1 MIVTFPPG
9 GSSDATVRIVAPK
22 LGERLGQQVVVDN
35 RPGAGGNIGL
45 AALAKAD
52 ADGYTLAVG
61 AAGGLA
67 ANAALYP
74 KMPFDAQKDFV
85 PISLLAH
92 IPFVL
97 VVPPT
102 SPIKSVADLI
112 AQAKAEP
119 GKVSVGHG
127 GNGTAMHLS
136 VQLLKLMAG
145 VDLTEVAYKGS
156 GPVALDVIGGQV
168 PAGMLDLPSVLQQIK
183 AGKVRAL
190 AVTGSARLAQL
201 PDVPTLAEAGIRGYE
216 STGWFGVVAPAA
228 TPPAV
233 VARLR
238 ERDACR
244 PHRPRGHRRR
254 ARRRRRAEPDD
265 ARPSSAASS
274 PARRSSGPTSSS
286 ARGPSSSDVVAGAEH
301 AVTAAANAF
310 DAEVAIVGAGPVGL
324 TLAIDL
330 AARGRSVVMLE
341 TRARGEPPNVKCNH
355 VAARTM
361 EQFRR
366 LGVAADV
373 RGAGLPADYP
383 NDVVVPHHGHRQ
395 RAVAHPHPRARDPL
409 QRHRAAPTA
418 GGRRPEPPHRI
429 NQIYLEPILFA
440 HAEAQARR
448 DDHEPLRGDRLRRRT
463 SAA

>member
-1 MIVTFPPG
+1 MEASVKRFFRTLGVATALVAVAAGSRAQTPAPAAWPSKPIRMIVTFPPG
-9 GSSDATVRIVAPK
+9 GSTDATVRIVAPK
-22 LGERLGQQVVVDN
+22 LGERLGQQVVIDN

-52 ADGYTLAVG
+52 PDGYTLAVG

-74 KMPFDAQKDFV
+74 RMPFDAQKDFV

-102 SPIKSVADLI
+102 SPIKSLADLI

-136 VQLLKLMAG
+136 VQLLKLMAQ
-145 VDLTEVAYKGS
+145 VDLTEIAYKGS

-190 AVTGSARLAQL
+190 AVTGSTRLAQL
-201 PDVPTLAEAGIRGYE
+201 PDVPTLAEAGVKGYE

-233 VARLR
+233 VARL
-238 ERDACR
+238 ESEM
-244 PHRPRGHRRR
+244 R
-254 ARRRRRAEPDD
+254 AVLVDPE
-265 ARPSSAASS
+265 
-274 PARRSSGPTSSS
+274 
-286 ARGPSSSDVVAGAEH
+286 VVAGAR
-301 AVTAAANAF
+301 AAGVELSPTTS
-310 DAEVAIVGAGPVGL
+310 AEF
-324 TLAIDL
+324 
-330 AARGRSVVMLE
+330 GRFIASE
-341 TRARGEPPNVKCNH
+341 TVKW
-355 VAARTM
+355 
-361 EQFRR
+361 
-366 LGVAADV
+366 ADV
-373 RGAGLPADYP
+373 I
-383 NDVVVPHHGHRQ
+383 
-395 RAVAHPHPRARDPL
+395 
-409 QRHRAAPTA
+409 
-418 GGRRPEPPHRI
+418 RRSGTK
-429 NQIYLEPILFA
+429 L
-440 HAEAQARR
+440 
-448 DDHEPLRGDRLRRRT
+448 D
-463 SAA
+463 